1 MKKGLAF
8 TALLLTVGLVLVG
21 GVWGEKNYLP
31 GAFSG
36 TITKVDLAGKG
47 IVVRNHEAEMTFQ
60 WNNKTRVKGPG
71 GEELVFADLKKGI
84 MVTVLYREENR
95 NRVANQIDVKTAN
108 PEALKGLALP
118 FDCGVTVC

>member
-8 TALLLTVGLVLVG
+8 TALLLTLGLVLVG
-21 GVWGEKNYLP
+21 GVWGEKNSLP

-47 IVVRNHEAEMTFQ
+47 IVVQNHDAEMAFQ

-71 GEELVFADLKKGI
+71 GEDLIFENLKEGM
-84 MVTVLYREENR
+84 MVTVLYREESR
-95 NRVANQIDVKTAN
+95 NRVASRIDVKTAN
-108 PEALKGLALP
+108 PKTLKGMALP